1 VAIAPTML
9 LGADMAL
16 AQSPNNG
23 PANPTVSGGRIV
35 RPTLRLGSQGDS
47 VKEVQSVLAL
57 LGYYSGPVTGLYQED
72 TEGAVRDLQR
82 AAGITPDGIVGP
94 TTWSQLFPDPGVA
107 ANPPAPTEPGVRG
120 GTSQTPGPSSP
131 PANQPTPSPARDLP
145 VLRTG
150 MSGESVR
157 QLQEKLRAKGVYQGP
172 IDGVFGSAT
181 ETAVREIQRRH
192 NLVSDGIVGPATWGV
207 L

>member
-1 VAIAPTML
+1 
-9 LGADMAL
+9 
-16 AQSPNNG
+16 
-23 PANPTVSGGRIV
+23 
-35 RPTLRLGSQGDS
+35 
-47 VKEVQSVLAL
+47 
-57 LGYYSGPVTGLYQED
+57 
-72 TEGAVRDLQR
+72 
-82 AAGITPDGIVGP
+82 
-94 TTWSQLFPDPGVA
+94 
-107 ANPPAPTEPGVRG
+107 
-120 GTSQTPGPSSP
+120 
-131 PANQPTPSPARDLP
+131 